1 MTKYNVMV
9 MTGSGAG
16 SWVKAYGPVDYN
28 TAQWFASNQSKPT
41 QVVPAQLN
49 VVILTGR
56 LFFET
61 TTFFREKTLNNNYQI
76 RPMIY
81 GLNDEIRQLNN
92 NFDSTKK

>member
-41 QVVPAQLN
+41 QVVPA
-49 VVILTGR
+49 
-56 LFFET
+56 
-61 TTFFREKTLNNNYQI
+61 
-76 RPMIY
+76 
-81 GLNDEIRQLNN
+81 
-92 NFDSTKK
+92 